1 MPRPMVRGSIED
13 EASADGWFGPP
24 SGSAPSSPSLSPPPP
39 AAMKKDAEEKTA
51 RARDSMKAEG
61 GASGVAAAREIGKL
75 KGGNT
80 TSQRAVTTVQR
91 AMGRVFTFKGGAFV
105 DNGVT
110 GKEKTLS
117 VQAYSDAWFQVL
129 KLRPD
134 LKEALALGEAV
145 KVVVGAGKVL
155 VVDGSAPA
163 KVAEADLK
171 AFLAR

>member
-1 MPRPMVRGSIED
+1 
-13 EASADGWFGPP
+13 
-24 SGSAPSSPSLSPPPP
+24 
-39 AAMKKDAEEKTA
+39 
-51 RARDSMKAEG
+51 
-61 GASGVAAAREIGKL
+61 
-75 KGGNT
+75 
-80 TSQRAVTTVQR
+80 VQR
-91 AMGRVFTFKGGAFV
+91 AMGRLFTFKAGAFV

-145 KVVVGAGKVL
+145 KVVVGPGKVL
-155 VVDGSAPA
+155 VVDAAAPA
-163 KVAEADLK
+163 KVDEADLK